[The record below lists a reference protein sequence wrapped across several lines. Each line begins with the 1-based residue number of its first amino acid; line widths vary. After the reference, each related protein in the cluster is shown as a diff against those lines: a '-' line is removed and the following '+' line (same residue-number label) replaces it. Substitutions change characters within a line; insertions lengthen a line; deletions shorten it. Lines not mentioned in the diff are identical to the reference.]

1 MGFELPSWGWRV
13 ERREEEE
20 KEVEDEEDEDEAALR
35 GDGQRAH
42 GWEKQQVPG
51 YTAGGW
57 EGSQASS

>member
-1 MGFELPSWGWRV
+1 M

>member
-1 MGFELPSWGWRV
+1 M

-51 YTAGGW
+51 VHCWGVGG
-57 EGSQASS
+57 